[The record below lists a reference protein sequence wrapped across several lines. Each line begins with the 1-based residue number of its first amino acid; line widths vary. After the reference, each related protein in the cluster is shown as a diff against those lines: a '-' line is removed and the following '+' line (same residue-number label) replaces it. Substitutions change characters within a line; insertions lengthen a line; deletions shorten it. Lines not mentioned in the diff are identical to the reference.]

1 MHRTTRAALLV
12 SLTVTAV
19 SGCVAVRSPAAPTA
33 TPPGPA
39 SAPAAKGG
47 AEHRIVQ
54 APAHEALQRIH
65 AEERRQERPG
75 TIRTP
80 AVRPDAVRESTRSA
94 VRGPGTDAVRGPVT
108 ESRKDTR
115 SVTPHAQEPPAPPS
129 ADVCALGEQY
139 GGWASDSPQAQICR
153 NTYGG

>member
-39 SAPAAKGG
+39 SAPAAKDG

-65 AEERRQERPG
+65 AEEQRQQRPG
-75 TIRTP
+75 TVRTP
-80 AVRPDAVRESTRSA
+80 AVRPDAVRESTRAA
-94 VRGPGTDAVRGPVT
+94 VRGSGTDAVRAPGAEP
-108 ESRKDTR
+108 RKDTG
-115 SVTPHAQEPPAPPS
+115 SVRPQAQEPPAQPS
-129 ADVCALGEQY
+129 VDVCALGEQY
-139 GGWASDSPQAQICR
+139 GGWPSDSPQAQICR